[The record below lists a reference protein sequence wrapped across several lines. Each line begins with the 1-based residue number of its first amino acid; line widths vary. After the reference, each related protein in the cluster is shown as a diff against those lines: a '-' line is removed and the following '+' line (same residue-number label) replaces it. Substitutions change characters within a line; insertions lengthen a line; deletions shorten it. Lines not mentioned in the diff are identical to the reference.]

1 MAETSTASCKVSQKA
16 CQSTNISSCKLAGL
30 KPPLQCLSYFGGTGA
45 CAKGGVGRVNPY
57 LVSTL
62 PTALLLT
69 TSKKD
74 PAYFF
79 CFQCE
84 RMSKPCSSTGEV
96 SAMMSLTYSSPC

>member
-57 LVSTL
+57 LVAKL

-69 TSKKD
+69 NSKKN
-74 PAYFF
+74 PASFF
-79 CFQCE
+79 LFQAA
-84 RMSKPCSSTGEV
+84 MDATPSPLTDAASTGNLHFLP
-96 SAMMSLTYSSPC
+96 S